1 MADETNDFLSKTF
14 IDLLEKKLEKA
25 KSQEEADEIV
35 KKFEDIDLSKIFV
48 DIYDTMANNTTKYMR
63 DTMHE
68 EVMLFR
74 ADEQEFLSRQEQK
87 WCKAFVASESMY
99 IMVLEASESYLD
111 FVHELP
117 QEELR
122 EQKWTF
128 TAMLHIHGRALQ
140 QFLEIITLM
149 KNGFADA
156 AYARWRSMYELT
168 IISSFITEH
177 GENVAKSFI
186 ESSETEDRY
195 EWARASEIFSTSK
208 KYISFNDIQ
217 KKCTINSTAWR
228 YQYDLA
234 NKTIHASSQ
243 GTFARLGNMGEGE
256 NVIPVGRSDYGIT
269 TPAEHSAISLAQ
281 ITCMFFTIHSSGDSL
296 VAVKYVNNWI
306 DVIREIYFKTHDVV
320 FPNDKKLWK
329 PAEQTLFENESDFV
343 TSDENS
349 NKLKEW

>member
-14 IDLLEKKLEKA
+14 INSLEKQLEKA

-35 KKFEDIDLSKIFV
+35 KKFEDIDLSKIIV
-48 DIYDTMANNTTKYMR
+48 EMYDTMANETTKYMR

-74 ADEQEFLSRQEQK
+74 AEEQEFLSRQEQK
-87 WCKAFVASESMY
+87 WGKAFVASESMY

-111 FVHELP
+111 FVNELP
-117 QEELR
+117 QEELI

-168 IISSFITEH
+168 IISSFITKY

-195 EWARASEIFSTSK
+195 EWARASEIF
-208 KYISFNDIQ
+208 
-217 KKCTINSTAWR
+217 
-228 YQYDLA
+228 
-234 NKTIHASSQ
+234 
-243 GTFARLGNMGEGE
+243 
-256 NVIPVGRSDYGIT
+256 
-269 TPAEHSAISLAQ
+269 
-281 ITCMFFTIHSSGDSL
+281 
-296 VAVKYVNNWI
+296 
-306 DVIREIYFKTHDVV
+306 
-320 FPNDKKLWK
+320 
-329 PAEQTLFENESDFV
+329 
-343 TSDENS
+343 
-349 NKLKEW
+349 